1 MLTNSTVVL
10 SGVRVSSGAVKSRL
24 SRPAIWVPPCGVGS
38 GSASKERVPV
48 HLERAR
54 LFFSG
59 GAPEGVDGV
68 ADLDVDESGVLKHL
82 APARTGQPARDSA
95 GPQVDV
101 AQRLGRHRP
110 SVGDV
115 GELQPAAGLEHSADL
130 LEHRSL

>member
-24 SRPAIWVPPCGVGS
+24 SRPGIWVPPCCVGS
-38 GSASKERVPV
+38 GSASKERVAV
-48 HLERAR
+48 HLERSP

-59 GAPEGVDGV
+59 GAAKGVDRV
-68 ADLDVDESGVLKHL
+68 ADLDVDKSCVLEHL
-82 APARTGQPARDSA
+82 VPARTGQPARDSA

-101 AQRLGRHRP
+101 AQSLGRHRP

-115 GELQPAAGLEHSADL
+115 GELQPA
-130 LEHRSL
+130 